1 MKDQKLIY
9 TTGKIIVSLPRPLGT
24 SETTRKVIFPRSMSN
39 ISQQSNLSITS
50 NKSVTSTNSN
60 YSVFSAARSERSE
73 TQSERLSDLMDTSDG
88 SRCTQETQGP
98 PRTPAQKDEDDPKRK
113 LSGSEKKARLLKIV
127 RAELEK
133 LGMNTRHQNY
143 KKCIKKL
150 HEMCRMMLK
159 VILFMIF
166 VHDFHVFS

>member
-24 SETTRKVIFPRSMSN
+24 SETTRKIIFPRSMSN

-159 VILFMIF
+159 V
-166 VHDFHVFS
+166 

>member
-9 TTGKIIVSLPRPLGT
+9 TTGTIPDHHPGPPSRTTIPTTRNDLASKIIS
-24 SETTRKVIFPRSMSN
+24 RSMSN

-50 NKSVTSTNSN
+50 NKSVTSNNSN

-133 LGMNTRHQNY
+133 LGMTTRHQNY

-159 VILFMIF
+159 V
-166 VHDFHVFS
+166 

>member
-1 MKDQKLIY
+1 MSLQNHQMKDQKLIY
-9 TTGKIIVSLPRPLGT
+9 TTGTVTIYPYRPL
-24 SETTRKVIFPRSMSN
+24 SSYNSRSMSN

-50 NKSVTSTNSN
+50 NKSVTSNTSN

-159 VILFMIF
+159 VHIYRLYLP
-166 VHDFHVFS
+166 

>member
-1 MKDQKLIY
+1 
-9 TTGKIIVSLPRPLGT
+9 
-24 SETTRKVIFPRSMSN
+24 
-39 ISQQSNLSITS
+39 
-50 NKSVTSTNSN
+50 
-60 YSVFSAARSERSE
+60 
-73 TQSERLSDLMDTSDG
+73 MDTSDG
-88 SRCTQETQGP
+88 SRCTQETPQGP

-133 LGMNTRHQNY
+133 LGMTTRHQNY

-159 VILFMIF
+159 VFF
-166 VHDFHVFS
+166 